1 MVQNIAVLYEEF
13 DDGVCIGTDL
23 RGDCK
28 RPAIGTLTTEEGHNK
43 HAPNQGTRPTL
54 QKAEL
59 LGISEVWT
67 EQRINASLSLFQAVV
82 KSRTFLTHQL
92 DIADIFD
99 AKIGCDQGVHRIESL
114 SIDEK
119 THESMHGCLS

>member
-1 MVQNIAVLYEEF
+1 MASASAPTCEA
-13 DDGVCIGTDL
+13 TA
-23 RGDCK
+23 RGLPSVRSRRKKD
-28 RPAIGTLTTEEGHNK
+28 
-43 HAPNQGTRPTL
+43 NQGTRPTL